1 MRPVRLTRL
10 IHHDFRQMTA
20 DRTLFWVIGLF
31 LVISVYAIG
40 NGIVWTRTLD
50 ADVRNASASYE
61 KTLSNLEAKAEEGLS
76 KGGDPYANPSS
87 ALFVGRQYQEMLL
100 PPGPLTSLSIGQSD
114 LLTSR
119 ATANLWS
126 NARTLLRNREV
137 QNPLNLLAGRFDL
150 AFVIIYLLPLVA
162 LALTFDLVSREREQG
177 TLAMILC
184 QPISLRRLIAGKAI
198 FRGAVVI
205 GLAALASIVGALL
218 AEGASSSQEIGGR
231 LALWLLV
238 VALYGAFWVALAAVV
253 NSFGLS
259 SAANAIVLACLWLG
273 MVVVIPASTNL
284 AASFSHPAP
293 SRLLFTQEMRAASND
308 AEQRGAKILAD
319 YLHDHPELRP
329 NAQGAKDVPSWIA
342 GYVAVEDAIDARTLP
357 VQAEYKAA
365 LARQSAMVSRYQLL
379 SPAIVVHGA
388 LQDLA
393 GSGQERHDRF
403 TEQAHA
409 FLGTM
414 RGFFFPRVLQ
424 GEALRRED
432 FAAVPRFRFREG
444 DASHVVARV
453 VPGVGVLLAHGGI
466 ALIAALVLL
475 GRDPARAR
483 GQARRKAGGTA
494 EPAAT

>member
-10 IHHDFRQMTA
+10 IHHDFRQMAA

-40 NGIVWTRTLD
+40 NGIAWTRALD

-61 KTLSNLEAKAEEGLS
+61 QTLAPLKAKAEEGPA
-76 KGGDPYANPSS
+76 KGGDPYGNPSS
-87 ALFVGRQYQEMLL
+87 ALYVGRQYQEMLL
-100 PPGPLTSLSIGQSD
+100 PPGPLTALAIGQSD

-119 ATANLWS
+119 ATTNLWS

-177 TLAMILC
+177 TLAMVLC

-205 GLAALASIVGALL
+205 GLAVLASVAGAALAGGAFAS
-218 AEGASSSQEIGGR
+218 AEGAGR

-253 NSFGLS
+253 NGFGLS

-273 MVVVIPASTNL
+273 MVVVVPASTNL
-284 AASFSHPAP
+284 AASLAHPAP
-293 SRLLFTQEMRAASND
+293 SRLLFTQEMRAAAND

-329 NAQGAKDVPSWIA
+329 GAQAKDVPSWIA
-342 GYVAVEDAIDARTLP
+342 GYLAVEDAIDARTLP

-365 LARQSAMVSRYQLL
+365 LARQNAVVSRYQLL

-388 LQDLA
+388 LQELA

-409 FLGTM
+409 FLGEM

-424 GEALRRED
+424 GESLRPAD
-432 FAAVPRFRFREG
+432 FAAVPRFRFREE
-444 DASHVVARV
+444 DARQVLARV
-453 VPGVGVLLAHGGI
+453 APGAGILLAHGAL

-483 GQARRKAGGTA
+483 GQERRKAGTA